1 MKAFYGVVLLL
12 CLASAGHA
20 MSIMLAWDYVQGT
33 DPAVSFAVY
42 RQVGCFGDTSRRLV
56 PLSPQTYTD
65 PGPFLD
71 SLLYCYNVTAV
82 DAAGQESARSN
93 TVSFQVPTQ
102 RPDGPTNV
110 RGTVMP

>member
-1 MKAFYGVVLLL
+1 MKAFYGIVLLL
-12 CLASAGHA
+12 FLAGTGHA
-20 MSIMLAWDYVQGT
+20 VSITLAWDYVQGT
-33 DPAVSFAVY
+33 DPAVGFAVY
-42 RQVGCFGDTSRRLV
+42 RQVGCFGDTSRRPV

-82 DAAGQESARSN
+82 DAAGQESAPSN

-102 RPDGPTNV
+102 RPDGPTNL
-110 RGTVMP
+110 RGTVIP